1 MGSSGWRAAGVTAA
15 CLMVGACSSTSSDE
29 SAGRKIIDYIYYGGT
44 TVPPSGPGL
53 AAAVPCP
60 AVTIA
65 PGGAAINAYSG
76 GAAGG
81 PETLRSQLSITNVA
95 RECTGRADGSIA
107 VKVGVE
113 GRALVGVAGAAGRF
127 DAPLRFA
134 IKRRDQVLASATRR
148 AAVALTAGETQGSF
162 AVVEEGLVV
171 PAGTDDF
178 DIEVGLGGSGAAERP
193 ARRAR
198 R

>member
-1 MGSSGWRAAGVTAA
+1 MGRSEWRAAGVMAA
-15 CLMVGACSSTSSDE
+15 CLMVSACSSTSSDE
-29 SAGRKIIDYIYYGGT
+29 SAGRRIIDFLYYGGT

-60 AVTIA
+60 AVTVA
-65 PGGAAINAYSG
+65 PGGAVINSYSG

-95 RECTGRADGSIA
+95 RECNPRPDGSIA

-113 GRALVGVAGAAGRF
+113 GRALIGVAGAAGRF

-134 IKRRDQVLASATRR
+134 VKRGEQVLASATRR
-148 AAVALTAGETQGSF
+148 ATVALAAGETQGSF
-162 AVVEEGLVV
+162 AVVEQGLVV
-171 PAGTDDF
+171 PAGTEDF
-178 DIEVGLGGSGAAERP
+178 DIEVGLGGSAERP
-193 ARRAR
+193 ARRR
-198 R
+198 